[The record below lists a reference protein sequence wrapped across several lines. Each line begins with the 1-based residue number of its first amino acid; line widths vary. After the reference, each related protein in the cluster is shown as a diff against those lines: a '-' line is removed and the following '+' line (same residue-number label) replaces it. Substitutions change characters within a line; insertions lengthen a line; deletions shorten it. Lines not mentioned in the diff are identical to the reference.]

1 MNYSQFSTED
11 FVLDDYFRKWANQ
24 QLPAEDY
31 FWENWLEQHPEKEPF
46 VSQAKFVLEAL
57 RMKEVSAD
65 DRHIGQRIE
74 KIIALTDPRPPAREL
89 RFYSTIWF
97 KVAASIVVICGLG
110 WYGFR
115 DEPARQGVISEEMAT
130 RMIEKNNDAKSP
142 LLISLLDGSSVTL
155 QPESRLRYPEKF
167 SDEIREVYLEGE
179 ALFEVAKNP
188 QKPFLVHANG
198 LTTKVLGTSFSVRS
212 FEEDRDV
219 VVKVFTG
226 KVAVLPTGK
235 VNKSS
240 NVVPGQNN
248 AIILT
253 PNQMVVFSRSSE
265 RLTKTLVPQPKLL
278 APPKPEKKFDHP
290 FDFNNTPVAQVFSI
304 LEKSYGVAILYDDE
318 LLRQCTVTAPLG
330 DEGLYQKLDLICKVI
345 RADYEIVDA
354 QVVISSKGCN

>member
-24 QLPAEDY
+24 QLPPEDH
-31 FWENWLEQHPEKEPF
+31 FWENWLDQHPEKESL

-57 RMKEVSAD
+57 RMKEVLVD
-65 DRHIGQRIE
+65 DRHIGQRVE

-89 RFYSTIWF
+89 RLYSTIWF

-110 WYGFR
+110 WYWLQ
-115 DEPARQGVISEEMAT
+115 DEPSRQEAFGEEVAT
-130 RMIEKNNDAKSP
+130 RMIEKTNDAKFP

-226 KVAVLPTGK
+226 KVSVLPTRK
-235 VNKSS
+235 RNEKSDHTLE
-240 NVVPGQNN
+240 QNN

-253 PNQMVVFSRSSE
+253 PNQMAVFSRGSK
-265 RLTKTLVPQPKLL
+265 RLTKTLVPEPKLL
-278 APPKPEKKFDHP
+278 APSKPEKKIDHP
-290 FDFNNTPVAQVFSI
+290 FNFKNTPVAQVFSI

-330 DEGLYQKLDLICKVI
+330 NEGLYQKLDLICKVI